1 MTPTVVQPIPAKLRD
16 QRKTARLSPILRKDV
31 GPRRRLHY
39 SLAFWQELDGRRLA
53 RTCDIGVN
61 LAKIREPYGTFAAS
75 NTPTDGLAKPLAR
88 SCCRVNWERKG
99 PYCPRYASAVILNSK
114 EEIGWKVQPQ
124 NRNLWQEIL

>member
-16 QRKTARLSPILRKDV
+16 QRKTARLSDPAEGR
-31 GPRRRLHY
+31 GPATETSLY

-124 NRNLWQEIL
+124 NSKL